1 MLSIDDEWNN
11 YLIEKKYLD
20 TEESPRNVKNVIAEP
35 TERMN
40 TNEFV
45 PVPEELYISTN
56 TKILYFN
63 QNIDTYDIFW
73 KIPIIE
79 YWQPIEGVIHKNMK
93 IVSTTPEQ
101 LDDYKSKLQTISPR
115 YFHHETI
122 IKQINVSNSKKT
134 KFKDERK
141 IMIGMTK
148 KDIIN
153 VRKKEKKAFMNC
165 FSIILRFL
173 YHGLFR
179 EIHVKIFNTGNLE
192 IPGVL
197 NMELL
202 SIVKKMIIR
211 VLQPFLPEE
220 LDYVDKEGRS
230 KSVLINSNFRC
241 GFYIERDKLYYILK
255 TKYKIDA
262 SYDPCS
268 YPGVKCKFYFNNE
281 IGFHGITQIGTIRN
295 EHRNMTMNELDKNAK
310 YTEITFTLF
319 RTGSCLISGNC
330 SEEVL
335 FYIYEFVK
343 TVLIN
348 EYYNICSNT
357 DTPPK
362 KEKKTK
368 MKKRIV
374 EMSLEY
380 YNNAILPLSSRQ
392 IILCENYTIPFI

>member
-1 MLSIDDEWNN
+1 MSSIDDEWNN
-11 YLIEKKYLD
+11 YLMERKYLD
-20 TEESPRNVKNVIAEP
+20 ADDSSRTTKKVVEEKQ
-35 TERMN
+35 ERMN
-40 TNEFV
+40 NNETV
-45 PVPEELYISTN
+45 PISEELYISTN

-79 YWQPIEGVIHKNMK
+79 YWQAVEGVVHKNMK
-93 IVSTTPEQ
+93 IVSTTEEQ
-101 LDDYKSKLQTISPR
+101 LEDYKTKLQTIPKDK
-115 YFHHETI
+115 YLFHETV
-122 IKQINVSNSKKT
+122 IKQINISNSKKI

-141 IMIGMTK
+141 IMIGVTK

-173 YHGLFR
+173 YNGLFR

-197 NMELL
+197 NMDLL
-202 SIVKKMIIR
+202 FIVKKMIITI
-211 VLQPFLPEE
+211 LQPFLNNE
-220 LDYVDKEGRS
+220 LLYVDKEGKS

-241 GFYIERDKLYYILK
+241 GFYIEREKLYYILK

-281 IGFHGITQIGTIRN
+281 IGYNENIQLGTINN
-295 EHRNMTMNELDKNAK
+295 EDRNMTMNELDKNLK

-330 SEEVL
+330 NEEIL
-335 FYIYEFVK
+335 FYIYRFVK
-343 TVLIN
+343 QILRD

-362 KEKKTK
+362 KEKKNK
-368 MKKRIV
+368 LKKKIV

-380 YNNAILPLSSRQ
+380 YKSIS
-392 IILCENYTIPFI
+392 